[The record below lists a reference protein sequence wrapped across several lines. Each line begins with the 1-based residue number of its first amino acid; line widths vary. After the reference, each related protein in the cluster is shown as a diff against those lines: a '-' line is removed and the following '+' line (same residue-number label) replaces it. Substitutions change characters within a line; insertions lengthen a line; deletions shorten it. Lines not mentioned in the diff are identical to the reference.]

1 MATTEPS
8 GAPIAEDTSAPAGAE
23 SGAAAPA
30 TRGTRWTAPLLALI
44 ATLAAIVA
52 AWAWNQ
58 AGGVP
63 QGARVVTLGP
73 ESPFR
78 GFAISPERPA
88 PTFALTSHEGR
99 PFALEDARGDA
110 VLLFFGFTY
119 CPDVCPTTL
128 ATLGAGLE
136 ALGDEAERVTVLLVS
151 VDPERDSPE
160 RLAEYLAGFSTL
172 DGHVVGLT
180 GTLDE
185 IRAVAGK
192 YGVFFEK
199 EGLDGGPPPE
209 TGYTVAHST
218 SVFLIDHHGAL
229 RASFSQHSP
238 EDVAH
243 DVRYVLE
250 NG

>member
-1 MATTEPS
+1 MTTSDPIPS
-8 GAPIAEDTSAPAGAE
+8 GHDAPR
-23 SGAAAPA
+23 AAA
-30 TRGTRWTAPLLALI
+30 RERLTAPVLSII
-44 ATLAAIVA
+44 AILAALVA
-52 AWAWNQ
+52 SWAWSQ
-58 AGGVP
+58 AGGGAP
-63 QGARVVTLGP
+63 QSTEVIRLGP

-88 PTFALTSHEGR
+88 PAFELTAHTGDR
-99 PFALEDARGDA
+99 FALEDARGGA

-128 ATLGAGLE
+128 ASLGAALSELE
-136 ALGDEAERVTVLLVS
+136 SDAERVTVLLVS

-160 RLAEYLAGFSTL
+160 RLSEYLAGFSSL
-172 DGHVVGLT
+172 DGRAIGLT
-180 GTLDE
+180 GTLEE
-185 IRAVAGK
+185 ISTVAAE

-209 TGYTVAHST
+209 TGYNMAHS
-218 SVFLIDHHGAL
+218 SSIFLIDHHGAL
-229 RASFSQHSP
+229 RASFAQPSP
-238 EDVAH
+238 DDVAH